1 MEKRKAALAAFY
13 EHIRQNG
20 YVFEDDRIDSVLEAL
35 YVCYAD
41 GQGSDPEEIQQGF
54 ADLENYLC
62 KLSLEE
68 NNEIYALVCMLCTHY
83 EERAFCDG
91 LQLGAQ
97 LILELQGK

>member
-1 MEKRKAALAAFY
+1 MEKRNAVITAFY
-13 EHIRQNG
+13 EQIQQNG
-20 YVFEDDRIDSVLEAL
+20 YVFDDDRIGSVLEAL
-35 YVCYAD
+35 YVVYAD
-41 GQGSDPEEIQQGF
+41 SQGSDSEEIRQGF

-83 EERAFCDG
+83 EERAFRDG

-97 LILELQGK
+97 LILELQDK